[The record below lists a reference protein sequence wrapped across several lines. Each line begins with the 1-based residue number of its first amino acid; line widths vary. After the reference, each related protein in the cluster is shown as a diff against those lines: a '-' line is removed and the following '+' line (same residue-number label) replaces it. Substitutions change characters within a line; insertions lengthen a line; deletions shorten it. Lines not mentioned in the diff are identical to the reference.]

1 MQKIAV
7 VILNWNGK
15 PFLEQFLPSLVSHTP
30 SWAEIVVADN
40 ASSDDSVAFMQSHYP
55 QVRLILNDGNFGFA
69 KGYNQALQQVDAEY
83 YCLLNSDIEVA
94 SQWIEPVIDYL
105 DTHLQVAVCQ
115 PKLLSF
121 AQKSHFEY
129 AGAAGGF
136 IDKYGYP
143 FCQGRLFDCV
153 EKDEGKYD
161 EAKEIFW
168 ATGACM
174 FIRSKVYHELGGLD
188 DDFFAHM
195 EEIDLCWR
203 AKNAGYKVMY
213 IPNST
218 VYHVGGGTLPKN
230 SSHKTYLNF
239 RNNLIL
245 LYKNLPKRRILR
257 VFSMRLVLDLVASI
271 RFLFDSGWSDFAAVF
286 KAYFSFYGSLQ
297 KNRKKRTRTPHRNVS
312 QTYRKSIVYDYYM
325 RKKKLFS
332 DLNPNDFS

>member
-1 MQKIAV
+1 MQKIAI

-15 PFLEQFLPSLVSHTP
+15 KFLEQFLPSLVSHTP

-40 ASSDDSVAFMQSHYP
+40 ASSDDSVEFMQSQYP
-55 QVRLILNDGNFGFA
+55 HLRLILNEGNFGFA
-69 KGYNQALQQVDAEY
+69 KGYNLALQAIEAEY
-83 YCLLNSDIEVA
+83 YCLLNSDIEVT
-94 SQWIEPVIDYL
+94 SRWIEPVLDYL
-105 DTHLQVAVCQ
+105 DSHPDVAICQ

-121 AQKSHFEY
+121 AEKTHFEY

-136 IDKYGYP
+136 VDKYGYP
-143 FCQGRLFDCV
+143 FCRGRLFDSI

-161 EAKEIFW
+161 DFKELFW

-174 FIRSKVYHELGGLD
+174 FIRSEVYHQLGGLD

-203 AKNAGYKVMY
+203 AKNAAYKVMY
-213 IPNST
+213 IPDST

-230 SSHKTYLNF
+230 SPQKTYLNF

-245 LYKNLPKRRILR
+245 LYKNLPTGKIPW
-257 VFSMRLVLDLVASI
+257 VFSLRLVLDFVAAL

-286 KAYFSFYGSLQ
+286 KAYFSFYGALA
-297 KNRKKRTRTPHRNVS
+297 KNRKKRSNATHRNVS
-312 QTYRKSIVYDYYM
+312 QTYRKSIVFDYYF

-332 DLNPNDFS
+332 DLNSSDFS